1 MDRRS
6 LIISLG
12 LHVSIAVLVW
22 VGVPSLKRDLPAEQ
36 PIVVMEI
43 VQSVPTTNL
52 NEGDKLN
59 TAKQEQKA
67 ARTKKPPPPP
77 PPAPPK
83 AKPPT
88 PKPPELKPPTA
99 KPRPK
104 APDPKAEILPQKVVS
119 KPKLKP
125 KIVQP
130 PATSKVEVKQ
140 AAKQRSPRRVPQS
153 PPKRVNK
160 LAQKKALQKQRTE
173 ALSGVMQNLVK
184 AKAVAEDAEKKRRE
198 KERKEAAEKL
208 TNHLSAAAAG
218 NAMRALK
225 KPIVGPIGL
234 SEKAIVEQ
242 HVSKYWSPP
251 AGLSNDG
258 GLIVD
263 IILSIDAKGNV
274 LLAEV
279 DESFGST
286 SSKRRRIMVEE
297 AIRTIYKASPLPLPL
312 EKAELWVGKETIFNF
327 DPSKFVQ

>member
-12 LHVSIAVLVW
+12 LHVSIVVLAW
-22 VGVPSLKRDLPAEQ
+22 IGLPSIKRDLPVEQ

-52 NEGDKLN
+52 KEGNKPN

-67 ARTKKPPPPP
+67 SRTKKPPPPP
-77 PPAPPK
+77 PPAPPR
-83 AKPPT
+83 AKPPA
-88 PKPPELKPPTA
+88 PKPPKIKP
-99 KPRPK
+99 KIE
-104 APDPKAEILPQKVVS
+104 APDPDAEVLPQKVA
-119 KPKLKP
+119 PKLKP
-125 KIVQP
+125 KPEIVKP
-130 PATSKVEVKQ
+130 PAPPKAKPQRT
-140 AAKQRSPRRVPQS
+140 AKQKAPKRLPQT
-153 PPKRVNK
+153 PPKRINK
-160 LAQKKALQKQRTE
+160 LAQKKALQKQRIE

-184 AKAVAEDAEKKRRE
+184 AKAVSEDAEKKRRQ

-208 TNHLSAAAAG
+208 TNNLTAAAG
-218 NAMRALK
+218 NAIRAIK

-242 HVSKYWSPP
+242 HVSKFWSPP

-279 DESFGST
+279 DEGFGST

-297 AIRTIYKASPLPLPL
+297 AIRTIYKASPLPVT
-312 EKAELWVGKETIFNF
+312 AGK
-327 DPSKFVQ
+327 S

>member
-12 LHVSIAVLVW
+12 LHVSVVVLAW
-22 VGVPSLKRDLPAEQ
+22 IGLPSIKRDLPVEQ

-52 NEGDKLN
+52 KEGIKPN

-67 ARTKKPPPPP
+67 SRTKKPPPPP
-77 PPAPPK
+77 PPAPPR
-83 AKPPT
+83 AKPPA
-88 PKPPELKPPTA
+88 PKPPIIKP
-99 KPRPK
+99 KIE
-104 APDPKAEILPQKVVS
+104 APDPDAEVLPQKVAPKS
-119 KPKLKP
+119 RPKPEIVKP
-125 KIVQP
+125 P
-130 PATSKVEVKQ
+130 
-140 AAKQRSPRRVPQS
+140 S
-153 PPKRVNK
+153 PPKAKPQQTAKQKAPKRLPQTPPKRINK
-160 LAQKKALQKQRTE
+160 LAQKKALQKQRIE

-184 AKAVAEDAEKKRRE
+184 AKAVSEDAEKKRRQ

-208 TNHLSAAAAG
+208 TNNLTAAAG
-218 NAMRALK
+218 NAIRAIK

-242 HVSKYWSPP
+242 HVSKFWSPP

-279 DESFGST
+279 DEGFGST
-286 SSKRRRIMVEE
+286 ASKRRRIMVEE

-312 EKAELWVGKETIFNF
+312 EKAELWVGKETIFKF